1 MPKRQIGQKRYR
13 KYRKAYRQKQSAF
26 ALAKAAVRS
35 VAYIKD
41 ELLNTEN
48 KMLTTTLNT
57 TEAECAWDVGGDF
70 TLLNAMGTG
79 TAYNQRV
86 GNQIKNNSISIKGLL
101 SGTLASASQRA
112 RVVLFYDKHPNQ
124 SAVSVAQLFETGLSN
139 QTVYAHKTIGVGARF
154 FIMYDKV
161 FDMVGNTDNA
171 KWTRV
176 INIYKDLSK
185 VTKFDGS
192 SGADITDMNSNAL
205 YLFIISD
212 QTNASNDGPSFQGSA
227 RLRYIDN

>member
-1 MPKRQIGQKRYR
+1 MPSRKIGQKRYR

-48 KMLTTTLNT
+48 KMLTTTLSCS
-57 TEAECAWDVGGDF
+57 EAQCAWDVGGQF
-70 TLLNAMGTG
+70 TLLNGMGTG
-79 TAYNQRV
+79 TAHNQRV

-101 SGTLASASQRA
+101 SGTVASASQRA
-112 RVVLFYDKHPNQ
+112 RLVLLYDKHPNQ
-124 SAVSVAQLFETGLSN
+124 SALAVTSLFETGLSA
-139 QTVYAHKTIGVGARF
+139 QTVYSHKQIGVADRF
-154 FIMYDKV
+154 FIMYDKCI
-161 FDMVGNTDNA
+161 DLVGNTDNA
-171 KWTRV
+171 KWTKV

-185 VTKFDGS
+185 VTRFDGS
-192 SGADITDMNSNAL
+192 SGADITDIHANAL
-205 YLFIISD
+205 YFFIISD
-212 QTNASNDGPSFQGSA
+212 QTNASNDGPSFVGSA